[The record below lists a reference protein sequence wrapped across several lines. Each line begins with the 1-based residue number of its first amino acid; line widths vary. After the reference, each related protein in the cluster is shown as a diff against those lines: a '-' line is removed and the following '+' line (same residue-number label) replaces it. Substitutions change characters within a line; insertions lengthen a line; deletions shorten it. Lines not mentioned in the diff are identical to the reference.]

1 MSYLDGVFQS
11 LSQKVVIVRNLEF
24 PIQNFLCTRSFA
36 VDGVWSGPLCSLVV
50 GNFDT

>member
-36 VDGVWSGPLCSLVV
+36 VDLTGAGILKFCGGGKL
-50 GNFDT
+50 